1 MSYLKLCQL
10 VISNNDIINP
20 VDYYI
25 EDADGNVVLLIPP
38 IPYPFSVN
46 CEVIDWVSED
56 EFHKR
61 GKINSR
67 ITEIVDSPTPN
78 IDTTY
83 IREYC
88 FSQLVSK
95 YPTLVK

>member
-10 VISNNDIINP
+10 VISNADAS

-25 EDADGNVVLLIPP
+25 EDADGVIILLIPP
-38 IPYPFSVN
+38 IPYPFSIN

-67 ITEIVDSPTPN
+67 TTEIVNFPDSNLDNTPV
-78 IDTTY
+78 
-83 IREYC
+83 RQYC
-88 FSQLVSK
+88 FSELVSK
-95 YPTLVK
+95 YPALVK